1 MNRRGAIALTLML
14 AGAAL
19 SGCLWSHDGK
29 RPAAGTCGLPDRVP
43 SKAAKFPSDLPD
55 TTRPELMVFP
65 GTVRPVGDF
74 RDIVAASLRD
84 APARPI
90 VLYVHGR
97 GDEPSKSIR
106 EGILRGLADEYGVMP
121 ILFTWPSGKGLF
133 PEREARDAGPALGD
147 VLGQLRDIRSAST
160 AGLTVSLLT
169 HSMGSFVLEGFLG
182 NYTGGLPGGLIDSVV
197 ISSSSSTVDH
207 HAAWVEKIDFSPAVF
222 ITYGHDDPMLGIAGL
237 GIGTARL
244 GRHGTRQKD
253 EAERT
258 AGNAVYV
265 DFGQAVAEH
274 RYFVGNGGQAC
285 VYHFFNE
292 SLNGRRP
299 DFGDRRFVTEATS
312 GKDYILN
319 K

>member
-1 MNRRGAIALTLML
+1 MNRRGVIALTLML

-19 SGCLWSHDGK
+19 SGCLWTHEGK

-43 SKAAKFPSDLPD
+43 SRAVKSPSELPD
-55 TTRPELMVFP
+55 TTGPQLMVLP

-84 APARPI
+84 APGRPI

-97 GDEPSKSIR
+97 GNEPSKSLK
-106 EGILRGLADEYGVMP
+106 EGILRGLSDEYGVMP

-147 VLGQLRDIRSAST
+147 VLGQLRDIRSASA

>member
-55 TTRPELMVFP
+55 TTRPELMVIP

-133 PEREARDAGPALGD
+133 PEREARDAGPVLGD